1 MFAVVVSTVYGNK
14 VWCAYRLHIP
24 RATLARR
31 PRIRPQVPLARS
43 GKSSQEGLR
52 LTRGSTQKKK
62 QKLVFFLP
70 VGRNGGCRARRKDPT
85 GGGLGTTVPR
95 SGAPSPPGRGRGLVA
110 TALDGCSF
118 ARVTGAGFTPTPLRG
133 SCGGHC
139 LLLYVCIYIYPLRY
153 QCRVSHK
160 MVRAGGG
167 AAAVPHG
174 AGHFAGHFT

>member
-1 MFAVVVSTVYGNK
+1 MVCVSVAHSTRDFGTTT
-14 VWCAYRLHIP
+14 AD
-24 RATLARR
+24 
-31 PRIRPQVPLARS
+31 QVPLARS

-62 QKLVFFLP
+62 TKACFFLP
-70 VGRNGGCRARRKDPT
+70 IGRNGGCRARRKDPT
-85 GGGLGTTVPR
+85 GGDSEQRFLAP
-95 SGAPSPPGRGRGLVA
+95 ALPSPPGRGRGLVA

-160 MVRAGGG
+160 MLRPGGG